1 MKKWMSMMLT
11 IALNSAALL
20 AQTEAK
26 KGPCKKLETI
36 EQWMKDS
43 LSLQADQ
50 VVKIEALHKETC
62 TKFET
67 ARQEASGNKELL
79 KEKNKGIMEELRI
92 GYKGILSEE
101 QLGKL
106 KRHRKE
112 KKDTAARHGKVR
124 MSAEAR
130 ADSLTNTF
138 TQELSLTAS
147 QILLVKAANLN
158 LMKHR
163 DELRELKRN
172 GTDSLALR
180 ENHREFMKEYKRSMQ
195 DILTDSQE
203 EKLKEWH
210 KAHKGKK
217 GSEAKPDE
225 E

>member
-26 KGPCKKLETI
+26 NGPCKKLETI

-67 ARQEASGNKELL
+67 ARLEASGNRELL
-79 KEKNKGIMEELRI
+79 KEKNKGIMEELRT
-92 GYKGILSEE
+92 GYKGILNEE

-106 KRHRKE
+106 KRHRKGN
-112 KKDTAARHGKVR
+112 KDTSTHKGRKQLSAAV
-124 MSAEAR
+124 R
-130 ADSLTNTF
+130 ADSLTQKLA
-138 TQELSLTAS
+138 QELSLTAD
-147 QILLVKAANLN
+147 QIPMVKAANLS
-158 LMKHR
+158 LIQHR

-172 GTDSLALR
+172 GADSQVLR

-210 KAHKGKK
+210 SRNKGKR